1 MGPKK
6 DTKNDD
12 EGANM
17 GPKMEPQNR
26 QKGVQKRTPT

>member
-17 GPKMEPQNR
+17 GPKMEPKNR
-26 QKGVQKRTPT
+26 KTNVLKQTPT